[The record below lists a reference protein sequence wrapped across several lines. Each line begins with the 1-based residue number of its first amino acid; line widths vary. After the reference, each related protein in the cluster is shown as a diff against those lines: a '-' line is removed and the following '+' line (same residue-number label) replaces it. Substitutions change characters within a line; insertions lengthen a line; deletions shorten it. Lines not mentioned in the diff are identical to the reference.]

1 MRTRRP
7 ANATVPRTPPL
18 SSAPRLLRALRLVLA
33 LAAAGAAHAGTEA
46 PVASLPMPAQVLPL
60 VPLPA
65 HLTRGEGVLRLASGA
80 VIAVPAGDRGARRA
94 ASFLAAMAWRDH
106 HLRLQVRE
114 GSSGAIVLRRDARTA
129 ADPKGAYE
137 LAVTPAG
144 VTLQARDDAGLLYA
158 GVSLWQL
165 FDANANANA
174 NANADDARAGVD
186 VPVLRIVDQPRFGW
200 RGLMLD
206 VVRHFAPL
214 DELKALVDQMA
225 LHKLNVLHLHLSD
238 DQGWRLEIKRYPDL
252 TRIGG
257 WRTPPGGE
265 PARYGGFYTQAQMRE
280 LVAYA
285 AERQITVVPEL
296 DMPGHAQAA
305 VAAYPRLGV
314 DIGDGP
320 GRNPRPA
327 VAVDYGVNPYLYN
340 ADESTLRFIEQVM
353 DEVMAVFPSPF
364 IHVGGDEAIKDQW
377 KASPSVQ
384 ARIRALGLANEEA
397 LQSWFI
403 GRIGRYLESRGRRL
417 IGWDEILEGG
427 LPAGASVMSWRGTEG
442 AVAAANLGHDVVL
455 APAGS
460 LYLDNL
466 QSARDDE
473 PEGRLAQLPIEK
485 VHAFEAMPAGLDAD
499 RAKHVLGLEA
509 ALWTEYM
516 PSRRHREHAIFPRLA
531 AVAEVAW
538 SPAALRDW
546 RGFVPRLALQRAR
559 YLRQGVNAADSA
571 FAVQFDIDGG
581 PAGMLAAGQA
591 PVRLGN
597 QLGYGQIRYTL
608 DGSDPGPASPGLG
621 ADGQPLIVTL
631 PARVRATAFDAAGR
645 PLAAVREQRF
655 DTATLLTRA
664 SNQLQACPSGE
675 MGLRV
680 PLRTEATDWA
690 PVFNVN
696 LLDACWI
703 YPRARLD
710 GVQGIAVDAGR
721 LARNYGLAQDAVKV
735 VQHPARTPAGE
746 LEVRQGDCTGPLLAS
761 LPLPAGSA
769 PQAFT
774 LKAPLPPLTGV
785 QDLCLRFTAPIHGP
799 LYAIDAAR
807 LLAAEPARP

>member
-18 SSAPRLLRALRLVLA
+18 SSTPRLLRALRLVLA
-33 LAAAGAAHAGTEA
+33 LAAVGAAHAGTEA
-46 PVASLPMPAQVLPL
+46 PAVSLPMTAEVLPL

-65 HLTRGEGVLRLASGA
+65 QLTRGEGALRLAPGA

-114 GSSGAIVLRRDARTA
+114 GSSGAIVLRRDARAA

-165 FDANANANA
+165 FDANANAGA
-174 NANADDARAGVD
+174 SARADDARAGVD

-320 GRNPRPA
+320 GRHPRPA

-377 KASPSVQ
+377 KA
-384 ARIRALGLANEEA
+384 
-397 LQSWFI
+397 
-403 GRIGRYLESRGRRL
+403 
-417 IGWDEILEGG
+417 
-427 LPAGASVMSWRGTEG
+427 
-442 AVAAANLGHDVVL
+442 
-455 APAGS
+455 
-460 LYLDNL
+460 
-466 QSARDDE
+466 
-473 PEGRLAQLPIEK
+473 
-485 VHAFEAMPAGLDAD
+485 
-499 RAKHVLGLEA
+499 
-509 ALWTEYM
+509 
-516 PSRRHREHAIFPRLA
+516 
-531 AVAEVAW
+531 
-538 SPAALRDW
+538 
-546 RGFVPRLALQRAR
+546 
-559 YLRQGVNAADSA
+559 
-571 FAVQFDIDGG
+571 
-581 PAGMLAAGQA
+581 
-591 PVRLGN
+591 
-597 QLGYGQIRYTL
+597 
-608 DGSDPGPASPGLG
+608 
-621 ADGQPLIVTL
+621 
-631 PARVRATAFDAAGR
+631 
-645 PLAAVREQRF
+645 
-655 DTATLLTRA
+655 
-664 SNQLQACPSGE
+664 
-675 MGLRV
+675 
-680 PLRTEATDWA
+680 
-690 PVFNVN
+690 
-696 LLDACWI
+696 
-703 YPRARLD
+703 
-710 GVQGIAVDAGR
+710 
-721 LARNYGLAQDAVKV
+721 
-735 VQHPARTPAGE
+735 
-746 LEVRQGDCTGPLLAS
+746 
-761 LPLPAGSA
+761 
-769 PQAFT
+769 
-774 LKAPLPPLTGV
+774 
-785 QDLCLRFTAPIHGP
+785 
-799 LYAIDAAR
+799 
-807 LLAAEPARP
+807 